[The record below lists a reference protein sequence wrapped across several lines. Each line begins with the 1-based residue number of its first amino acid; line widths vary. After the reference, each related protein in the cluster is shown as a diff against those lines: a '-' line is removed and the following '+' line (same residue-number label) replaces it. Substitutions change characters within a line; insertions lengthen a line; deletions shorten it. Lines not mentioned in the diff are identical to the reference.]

1 MCVLSKLMSLN
12 CNHTFH
18 IWVLCLQQKEFSL
31 VYIKLDCIV
40 RYTVCTL
47 NSEQCTFGSVQ
58 CVYSEQC
65 TFWSGWLAV
74 EPREKPCFL
83 KSNLFPHLPLLA
95 LGLARSI
102 FTKYSLDFSHFTRS
116 HICLNS
122 ILRIQHARKLCKR
135 FSVITEL
142 NRLYML

>member
-1 MCVLSKLMSLN
+1 M
-12 CNHTFH
+12 
-18 IWVLCLQQKEFSL
+18 
-31 VYIKLDCIV
+31 
-40 RYTVCTL
+40 

-65 TFWSGWLAV
+65 TFGSGSLAV

-142 NRLYML
+142 NRLYMLYDIYLNHSHQLAGKEKKNKFSGGIYHSADQFISQSS